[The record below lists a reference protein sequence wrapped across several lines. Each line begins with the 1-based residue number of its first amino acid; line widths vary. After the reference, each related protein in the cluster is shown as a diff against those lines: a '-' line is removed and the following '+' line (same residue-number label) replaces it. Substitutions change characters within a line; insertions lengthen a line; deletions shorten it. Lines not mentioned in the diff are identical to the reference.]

1 MRTAVASFAL
11 VAALVGGTA
20 GTAAPASGV
29 RGTVLRSPVTPVC
42 REGVACSA
50 PAAGIALVFMRHD
63 VVAGRVTS
71 GRDGTFR
78 LALPP
83 GSYGVRLART
93 PRLGSLRPQ
102 SVVVR
107 SGRFTTLK
115 LEIDTGIR
123 SVSRDRSVA
132 LRITR
137 RA

>member
-1 MRTAVASFAL
+1 
-11 VAALVGGTA
+11 
-20 GTAAPASGV
+20 
-29 RGTVLRSPVTPVC
+29 
-42 REGVACSA
+42 VACSA